1 MIQMTIIAGGFN
13 NAFLILHMNVLLNM
27 MMRDYIP
34 CVNITLVW
42 MGILLGIVSILVITL
57 RRVNVKA
64 GSWWNARNVPVT
76 ISQ

>member
-27 MMRDYIP
+27 MRICIP

-42 MGILLGIVSILVITL
+42 IIILLGIVSILVIIL

>member
-13 NAFLILHMNVLLNM
+13 KSFLILHMNVLLNM
-27 MMRDYIP
+27 MRVYIP

-42 MGILLGIVSILVITL
+42 MSILLGIVSILVITL